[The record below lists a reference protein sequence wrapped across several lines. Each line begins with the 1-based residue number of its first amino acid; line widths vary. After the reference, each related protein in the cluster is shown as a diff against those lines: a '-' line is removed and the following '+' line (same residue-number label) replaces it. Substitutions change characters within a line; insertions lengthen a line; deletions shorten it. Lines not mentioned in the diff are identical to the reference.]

1 LKSYKYPNR
10 KLIYFN
16 LDKYNFKP
24 NYILK
29 LSELNH
35 LSNLKKKSNE
45 ILLVVANENDNI
57 RL

>member
-1 LKSYKYPNR
+1 M
-10 KLIYFN
+10 
-16 LDKYNFKP
+16 
-24 NYILK
+24 NYILI

-35 LSNLKKKSNE
+35 LSNYKKKSNE